1 MDLTKHITIME
12 GLSLQVKCVNS
23 KGEYSVYSAEIGK
36 GAVAGD
42 GLDFFLAETTGV
54 EVDD

>member
-1 MDLTKHITIME
+1 ME